1 MNVLH
6 RHAKEYLAIRRTLG
20 FKLRGHDRLL
30 EDFVDYLDKIGT
42 GTITA
47 EAAVAWATGPADAQP
62 VRWAQRLCAVRGFAR
77 HLHGLDPAIEV
88 PSADLLPARR
98 QRPLP
103 YLYSQADIARLV
115 GAATTLRPALRAA
128 THETLFGLLA
138 VTGMRVGEAIA
149 LDRND
154 VDLESGTLHIT
165 DAKFRKH
172 RRLPLHPSSVTALRR
187 YAELRDELCPNP
199 KVLSFFVSTRGTR
212 LLDACVHDVFRKL
225 IERIDLDAKPGQIL
239 PASTAF
245 AIASRWRPYATGI
258 GRGSTSP
265 AVCRCLSAYLGHTHP
280 ASTYWYLQACPELLG
295 FAAERLERSWGG
307 SR

>member
-1 MNVLH
+1 MNGLH

-47 EAAVAWATGPADAQP
+47 EGAVAWATGCADVQP
-62 VRWAQRLCAVRGFAR
+62 VRWAQRLCVVRGFAR
-77 HLHGLDPAIEV
+77 YLHGLDPAIEV
-88 PSADLLPARR
+88 PSVDLLPARR
-98 QRPLP
+98 ERPRS

-115 GAATTLRPALRAA
+115 GAAATLRPALRAA

-149 LDRND
+149 LDRHD
-154 VDLESGTLHIT
+154 VDLEAGTLHIT
-165 DAKFRKH
+165 DAKFHKH
-172 RRLPLHPSSVTALRR
+172 RRLPLHRSSVTVLRR
-187 YAELRDELCPNP
+187 YAELRDELCPRP
-199 KVLSFFVSTRGTR
+199 KALSFFVSTRGTR

-225 IERIDLDAKPGQIL
+225 MERIDLDAQPGASPPRPHRLRHSFAVATLRDWYRSGIDVAGRL
-239 PASTAF
+239 P
-245 AIASRWRPYATGI
+245 
-258 GRGSTSP
+258 
-265 AVCRCLSAYLGHTHP
+265 VLSAYLGHTHP

-295 FAAERLERSWGG
+295 LAAERLERSWGG

>member
-1 MNVLH
+1 MSGLH

-30 EDFVDYLDKIGT
+30 EDFVDYLDEIGT

-47 EAAVAWATGPADAQP
+47 ETAMAWATRPADVQP

-77 HLHGLDPAIEV
+77 YLHGLDPAIEV
-88 PSADLLPARR
+88 PSVDLLPARR

-103 YLYSQADIARLV
+103 YLYSQTDIARLV
-115 GAATTLRPALRAA
+115 EAATALRPALRAA

-138 VTGMRVGEAIA
+138 VTGMRIGEAIA

-154 VDLESGTLHIT
+154 VDLEAGTLHIT

-172 RRLPLHPSSVTALRR
+172 RRLPLHRSSVMVLRR
-187 YAELRDELCPNP
+187 YAELRDELCLKP
-199 KVLSFFVSTRGTR
+199 KGLSFFVSTRGTR
-212 LLDACVHDVFRKL
+212 LLGACVREVFRKL
-225 IERIDLDAKPGQIL
+225 VDCLDLGIQPGAHPPRVHGL
-239 PASTAF
+239 RHAF
-245 AIASRWRPYATGI
+245 AVATLRDWYRSGTDVA
-258 GRGSTSP
+258 GHLP
-265 AVCRCLSAYLGHTHP
+265 VLSAYLGHTHP

-295 FAAERLERSWGG
+295 LAAERLERSWGS

>member
-47 EAAVAWATGPADAQP
+47 EAAVAWATGPAEAQP

-115 GAATTLRPALRAA
+115 GAAITLRPALRAA

-212 LLDACVHDVFRKL
+212 LLDACVHEVFRKL
-225 IERIDLDAKPGQIL
+225 IERIDLDAKPGANTPRVHGLRHSFAVATLRDWYRSGIDVAGSL
-239 PASTAF
+239 P
-245 AIASRWRPYATGI
+245 
-258 GRGSTSP
+258 
-265 AVCRCLSAYLGHTHP
+265 VLSAYLGHTHP